1 MIILQKNLHNQLMWF
16 MYIFFCNACHLI
28 IPARVTRPIKESNYD
43 YDPGHRNNFYVL
55 KSHLYTCIFHFLD
68 LKYKKNTYIAC
79 RIRHKKHHIG
89 LIKTSPVIAT
99 SQVRKLIRD
108 WKCISLSQWM
118 ASCNSKMLETLKVMC
133 HFC

>member
-1 MIILQKNLHNQLMWF
+1 

-28 IPARVTRPIKESNYD
+28 IPARVTRPIGLKESNYD

-79 RIRHKKHHIG
+79 RIRHKKTSHRPNRYRHFTSSEVNKGLKMHIIITMDG
-89 LIKTSPVIAT
+89 IMHQQDVG
-99 SQVRKLIRD
+99 
-108 WKCISLSQWM
+108 
-118 ASCNSKMLETLKVMC
+118 NSKGNVSFLLRLY
-133 HFC
+133 FI